1 MREMESNTGLLDD
14 EIVTRVQFMNQ
25 QTDMLS
31 GKRQSYPCR
40 MTGNEA
46 ENSSGKIQMRREM
59 INEDPYSK
67 GLPHKGFS

>member
-1 MREMESNTGLLDD
+1 
-14 EIVTRVQFMNQ
+14 MNQ
-25 QTDMLS
+25 QIDVLA

-46 ENSSGKIQMRREM
+46 ENFSGKIQMRREM

-67 GLPHKGFS
+67 GLPPIKDSGNHKASITSLEGS